1 MILRFVKEN
10 EKNKLFSIIWILY
23 VCVCNIIWKKSIAN
37 QGETWWCVSLFKGNF
52 SRFFIN
58 SLYQLFIIDRKQK
71 ICHQI
76 LNDKQVL
83 SLTTVLFKWNLIDFT
98 VYSSVRCGLIILR
111 FEDCVLI
118 HVNCPHIS
126 TMRFDKCLMVR
137 AFIWMEIFLNPYT
150 ILIKNICNLR

>member
-1 MILRFVKEN
+1 MLACTTLFVKK
-10 EKNKLFSIIWILY
+10 KNHI
-23 VCVCNIIWKKSIAN
+23 VNR
-37 QGETWWCVSLFKGNF
+37 GETWWCVSLFKGNF
-52 SRFFIN
+52 SRYFIN

-83 SLTTVLFKWNLIDFT
+83 SLTTVLFNWNLIDFT

-111 FEDCVLI
+111 FEDL
-118 HVNCPHIS
+118 CPYKLTYTS

-137 AFIWMEIFLNPYT
+137 AFIWMEFFFKSLHNPYKK
-150 ILIKNICNLR
+150 IFAIWGNK